1 MNGLGGD
8 SLKSKWKAILAAAM
22 AVCLLAGCAPAE
34 PEEAS
39 APRESSAAPTIF
51 ADAAADFERLQFET
65 QDLEGNVCDSK
76 ELFALHDLTLVN
88 IWATWCGPCQM
99 LAPVLEELSQ
109 QVKVVKVDVDENPQL
124 AMAFQVS
131 SIPTVISFR
140 DGKGLKKSV
149 GVTSKEALLELL
161 K

>member
-1 MNGLGGD
+1 MALLHANEDNFKELVLD
-8 SLKSKWKAILAAAM
+8 S
-22 AVCLLAGCAPAE
+22 AE
-34 PEEAS
+34 PVLV
-39 APRESSAAPTIF
+39 
-51 ADAAADFERLQFET
+51 DF
-65 QDLEGNVCDSK
+65 
-76 ELFALHDLTLVN
+76 
-88 IWATWCGPCQM
+88 WATWCGPCQM

-140 DGKGLKKSV
+140 DGKALKKSV
-149 GVTSKEALLELL
+149 GVVSGEQLLALL

>member
-1 MNGLGGD
+1 MALIHLTNEAFDKATASGL
-8 SLKSKWKAILAAAM
+8 AM
-22 AVCLLAGCAPAE
+22 V
-34 PEEAS
+34 
-39 APRESSAAPTIF
+39 
-51 ADAAADFERLQFET
+51 DF
-65 QDLEGNVCDSK
+65 
-76 ELFALHDLTLVN
+76 
-88 IWATWCGPCQM
+88 WATWCGPCQM

>member
-1 MNGLGGD
+1 
-8 SLKSKWKAILAAAM
+8 M
-22 AVCLLAGCAPAE
+22 ALFHANE
-34 PEEAS
+34 DN
-39 APRESSAAPTIF
+39 F
-51 ADAAADFERLQFET
+51 
-65 QDLEGNVCDSK
+65 K
-76 ELFALHDLTLVN
+76 ELVLDSTE
-88 IWATWCGPCQM
+88 M
-99 LAPVLEELSQ
+99 LAPVLEDLSQ

-149 GVTSKEALLELL
+149 GVVPREALLELL

>member
-1 MNGLGGD
+1 
-8 SLKSKWKAILAAAM
+8 M
-22 AVCLLAGCAPAE
+22 ALFHANE
-34 PEEAS
+34 DN
-39 APRESSAAPTIF
+39 F
-51 ADAAADFERLQFET
+51 
-65 QDLEGNVCDSK
+65 K
-76 ELFALHDLTLVN
+76 ELVLDSTEPVLVDF
-88 IWATWCGPCQM
+88 WATWCGPYQM

-140 DGKGLKKSV
+140 DGKELKKSV